1 MIDLGESGFLPYK
14 IQRIFSQI
22 DLMEKETFQ
31 LLLDSKTFNV
41 PSIFKNMLEIS
52 PKIVNILI
60 FNKNHQYQVESKV
73 SENVFQ
79 SFLKYLINDDIPDIQ
94 IYNFNE
100 YLQLSKEFQILDD
113 IIKAKSDEFGEY
125 FINLNALNN
134 IKNTDLSDYEEQV
147 ALNLDDY
154 LEKYGKDLMNA
165 PIQSLVNIFNHKKR
179 KLTQH
184 DLAYN
189 LIGQHFENSK
199 NFEIFVLLDSLDGSK
214 LSKSN
219 LEESFSLY
227 EFRMNHMPAIEFS
240 YISNSFQN
248 QRKLEDLVTQL
259 DRKLNENEMKREEEM
274 KTLIEKNEA
283 ERKAL
288 IKDTEDKIK
297 ELIKMFE
304 DEKKLLMM
312 QHEKDIKNLNE
323 KIDLLSKQINEQS
336 QNISTVNSFIDD
348 VKDELKDSCKI
359 DEFNA
364 NKLAVLSVDLNINEK
379 GILGKLKEMEKSP
392 FDRLFIASQS
402 SRDIYNLIDP
412 KTKDDFRFADIS
424 NSFIEFCFENEITIN
439 GIQIFSSFEYFPK
452 SFKIEI
458 DGCEVISINE
468 ADELNGPNKSMTV
481 PIDPI
486 SGRKLRFIQDQTG
499 TKEIIIFELKDL
511 KFYRQT

>member
-1 MIDLGESGFLPYK
+1 M
-14 IQRIFSQI
+14 
-22 DLMEKETFQ
+22 
-31 LLLDSKTFNV
+31 
-41 PSIFKNMLEIS
+41 
-52 PKIVNILI
+52 LI
-60 FNKNHQYQVESKV
+60 F
-73 SENVFQ
+73 
-79 SFLKYLINDDIPDIQ
+79 
-94 IYNFNE
+94 
-100 YLQLSKEFQILDD
+100 
-113 IIKAKSDEFGEY
+113 
-125 FINLNALNN
+125 
-134 IKNTDLSDYEEQV
+134 
-147 ALNLDDY
+147 
-154 LEKYGKDLMNA
+154 
-165 PIQSLVNIFNHKKR
+165 FNHKKR

-248 QRKLEDLVTQL
+248 QRKLEDLVTLL

-336 QNISTVNSFIDD
+336 QNISTANSFIDD
-348 VKDELKDSCKI
+348 VKDKLKDSCKI
-359 DEFNA
+359 D
-364 NKLAVLSVDLNINEK
+364 
-379 GILGKLKEMEKSP
+379 
-392 FDRLFIASQS
+392 RQ
-402 SRDIYNLIDP
+402 
-412 KTKDDFRFADIS
+412 
-424 NSFIEFCFENEITIN
+424 N
-439 GIQIFSSFEYFPK
+439 G
-452 SFKIEI
+452 
-458 DGCEVISINE
+458 
-468 ADELNGPNKSMTV
+468 
-481 PIDPI
+481 
-486 SGRKLRFIQDQTG
+486 
-499 TKEIIIFELKDL
+499 
-511 KFYRQT
+511 